1 MIGIENLILL
11 QQISRIRQNE
21 ETAKTAQKSQEKKQL
36 EMGRYDRSIKIAFD
50 KTSGEILEA
59 DEEFDIKT
67 DAFEIR
73 RKYHEKNLILSC
85 CECEQDLMVSGSK
98 YDRLHFKHK
107 PGHGYC
113 ILSDGKLTPQEH
125 ESFTEILKAK
135 ESDRHKE
142 LKNKIGELLKSVKGV
157 DLSSIAIDD
166 KFIIKENGK
175 RRPDVYFKYE
185 DKEIVFEIQLSDLSL
200 GYILSRYE
208 FYKEHGMYLVW
219 ILDNFDVRN
228 QGTLERDIKY
238 LTKYQNFFK
247 LDEKSESLKLECE
260 YKLVYLT
267 NDNKLLTEWRKKS
280 VSLNELKYDNEVF
293 QAYFYNFGD
302 NKTKTEALR
311 NKKAEEIK
319 EAERERLKKL
329 RLDKAK
335 NKANH
340 VRTLIA
346 DFRKRKIQNFDS
358 VIEELEEMDD
368 FEIKILNEVLNLK
381 GKVVKNKPPLIK
393 WIDEAEQKDV
403 PFLEFILGTNK
414 IELDINK
421 FDDFDRTA
429 LQAILLN
436 GNIHKT
442 LPIKSLFKAGYKL
455 TDNDREFLN
464 ELQETQ
470 KDLVADA
477 YIYKLCNNLT
487 DRSLVDDVFRFSKL
501 LFIIESARKGE
512 FIYYNFTGNKWISFA
527 NNAIQYYSEYW
538 EYLELSFKRFELWEK
553 LIQLDKNGTFQNKV
567 EKFYSQMPRQK
578 YDFDKVF
585 YDLYPEIKYAN

>member
-1 MIGIENLILL
+1 
-11 QQISRIRQNE
+11 
-21 ETAKTAQKSQEKKQL
+21 
-36 EMGRYDRSIKIAFD
+36 MGRYDRSIKIAFD

-59 DEEFDIKT
+59 DEVFDIKT

-73 RKYHEKNLILSC
+73 KKYHEKNLALSC

-107 PGHGYC
+107 PGHSYC
-113 ILSDGKLTPQEH
+113 ILADGQLTPQEH
-125 ESFTEILKAK
+125 ERFTEILIAK

-142 LKNKIGELLKSVKGV
+142 LKNKIGKLLKSVKGV
-157 DLSSIAIDD
+157 DLNSIAIDN
-166 KFIIKENGK
+166 KFIIKQNGK
-175 RRPDVYFKYE
+175 RRPDVYCKFN

-208 FYKEHGMYLVW
+208 FYKEHGIYLIW
-219 ILDNFDVRN
+219 ILDNFDIHN

-238 LTKYQNFFK
+238 LTKYHNFFK
-247 LDEKSESLKLECE
+247 LDEQTDTLKLECE
-260 YKLVYLT
+260 YKFPFLT
-267 NDNKLLTEWRKKS
+267 EENKLLTKWLKKS

-302 NKTKTEALR
+302 NKTKTESLQK
-311 NKKAEEIK
+311 KKAEEIK
-319 EAERERLKKL
+319 EGERKRLEKL
-329 RLDKAK
+329 RLDNAK
-335 NKANH
+335 NRANH
-340 VRTLIA
+340 VRNLIA
-346 DFRKRKIQNFDS
+346 DFRKRKIQNFNS

-381 GKVVKNKPPLIK
+381 GKVVENKPPLIK
-393 WIDEAEQKDV
+393 WIDEAKQEDV
-403 PFLEFILGTNK
+403 VFLEFILGTNK

-421 FDDFDRTA
+421 PDDSERTA

-436 GNIHKT
+436 STIHNT

-455 TDNDREFLN
+455 TDNDREFLK

-470 KDLVADA
+470 KDFIADT

-487 DRSLVDDVFRFSKL
+487 DRSLVDDVFIFSKL
-501 LFIIESARKGE
+501 LFIIESARQGE
-512 FIYYNFTGNKWISFA
+512 LIYYNFTGNKWISFA

-538 EYLELSFKRFELWEK
+538 EYLELSFKRFELWDK
-553 LIQLDKNGTFQNKV
+553 LIQLDKNGTFQKKV

-578 YDFDKVF
+578 YDFDSVF
-585 YDLYPEIKYAN
+585 NDLYPEIEYAN